1 MAHADARV
9 HAGARVEEGTRSRI
23 LRAAALLFHTQ
34 GFERTSMQAV
44 AAAVG
49 IQKSSLY
56 HHFRS
61 KDEILFEILRH
72 TVDAA
77 SGGLEAIAA
86 APRPAAD
93 RLRMAVRHHVT
104 NLVADLDNVACF
116 VEEGKALPASY
127 RESYVV
133 KRDRYEQFFRMIIA
147 DGIRAGEFAPTDVRL
162 AGFAVLGMCNW
173 MVRWYHPD
181 GSNTP
186 DEIAV
191 ALGEYAVGALRGGV
205 IAPVPAAAR
214 AAGESA

>member
-1 MAHADARV
+1 MPHA
-9 HAGARVEEGTRSRI
+9 EEQGEAGTRSRI
-23 LRAAALLFHTQ
+23 LRAAAALFHAQ

-72 TVDAA
+72 TVDTA
-77 SGGLEAIAA
+77 SGGLEEIAA

-93 RLRMAVRHHVT
+93 RLRLAVRHHVT

-116 VEEGKALPASY
+116 VEEGKALPAPY
-127 RESYVV
+127 REIYIAR
-133 KRDRYEQFFRMIIA
+133 RDAYERCFRTIID
-147 DGIRAGEFAPTDVRL
+147 DGIRAGEFRPADVRL

-173 MVRWYHPD
+173 MVRWYHP
-181 GSNTP
+181 GGVHTP
-186 DEIAV
+186 EEIAA
-191 ALGEYAVGALRGGV
+191 ALGEFAVGALTGRA
-205 IAPVPAAAR
+205 APVSAAAR
-214 AAGESA
+214 GAGADP